1 MGWPVVITLVACGG
15 GFLTLLTLLVL
26 TASENSEAEDE
37 RLSNQALLSL
47 GVLMVLLGFTA
58 IYFLV
63 EYALEDLS
71 AYAG

>member
-1 MGWPVVITLVACGG
+1 MGWSVVIALIACGG
-15 GFLTLLTLLVL
+15 GFLALLTYLVL
-26 TASENSEAEDE
+26 TASEYSEDE
-37 RLSNQALLSL
+37 RLSNRALLFL

>member
-1 MGWPVVITLVACGG
+1 M
-15 GFLTLLTLLVL
+15 LTYLVL
-26 TASENSEAEDE
+26 TASEYSEDE
-37 RLSNQALLSL
+37 RLSNRALLLL
-47 GVLMVLLGFTA
+47 GVLLVLLGFTT